1 MKINQV
7 KPVPDIIRI
16 VESNGIMILS
26 GDSTRSLFLPYPDA
40 AIWHIVL
47 KYGVSRKSIDIL
59 SAVCKTTAQKTE
71 KHIEKTLSRW
81 TELGFIISS

>member
-7 KPVPDIIRI
+7 KPMPDIIRI

-26 GDSTRSLFLPYPDA
+26 GDSSRSLFLPYPDA

-47 KYGVSRKSIDIL
+47 KYGVNRKSVDIL
-59 SAVCKTTAQKTE
+59 SAVCNATAQKTE
-71 KHIEKTLSRW
+71 KRIERAICKW
-81 TELGFIISS
+81 TELGLIISS